1 MSNVFK
7 INSSVITYF
16 YSGLKKKLSVLYK
29 KKRPVLCIILVIFR
43 IISTF
48 KLEVAKCHL
57 FTIFLQKC
65 FLAKGR

>member
-29 KKRPVLCIILVIFR
+29 KKMSVLCIL
-43 IISTF
+43 S
-48 KLEVAKCHL
+48 E
-57 FTIFLQKC
+57 
-65 FLAKGR
+65 